1 MNPIS
6 LLLQKYNMYVI
17 KKKLATLADNEK
29 INYIALL
36 LKNYYQFDDKLN
48 DDFYYYVLK
57 EIYQGNGEVF
67 DKENIFQVI
76 DKYKGLSLNVNELD
90 FIITPN

>member
-36 LKNYYQFDDKLN
+36 LKHYYQFDDKLH

-76 DKYKGLSLNVNELD
+76 DKYKGLSLNANELD